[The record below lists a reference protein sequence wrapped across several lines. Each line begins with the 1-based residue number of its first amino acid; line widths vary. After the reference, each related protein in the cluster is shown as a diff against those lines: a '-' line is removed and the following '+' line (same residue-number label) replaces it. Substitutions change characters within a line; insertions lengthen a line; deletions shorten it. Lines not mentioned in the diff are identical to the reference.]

1 MRESIQMVK
10 WCGIASLLFL
20 TLTYIF
26 SVYSQVDFVFLS
38 KVWLPK
44 DFFLSVSSGI
54 FASLLVVVFCET
66 RRYFGLRT
74 EIENKLFYRNTTLF
88 TALKVLEVTIEDFI
102 KHKEWNVPDNLLDK
116 NIEVI
121 QSEMSYLQTV
131 EYSTFRKNQKSLLT
145 EYELFQKKLLD
156 EQAIIQAGI
165 KLKLCINEIR
175 VEYLKTQEK
184 YLKER
189 FDKSF
194 FEIEKPIYTSENPKI
209 LNIFE
214 SILVYVDSIICA
226 VDGFNLSLDMYRKN
240 RFNWNDLKNKLV
252 NSRFE
257 DVYKADIQS

>member
-1 MRESIQMVK
+1 MRESIQMIK
-10 WCGIASLLFL
+10 WGGAASLLFL
-20 TLTYIF
+20 ILTYIF
-26 SVYSQVDFVFLS
+26 SVYSKVDFVIVS
-38 KVWLPK
+38 EVWLPK
-44 DFFLSVSSGI
+44 DFFMAVSSGI
-54 FASLLVVVFCET
+54 FASLLVVVFCEI
-66 RRYFGLRT
+66 RRYFSLKS
-74 EIENKLFYRNTTLF
+74 EIEKKLFCHNTTLF
-88 TALKVLEVTIEDFI
+88 TALKVLKITIEDYI
-102 KHKEWNVPDNLLDK
+102 KHKEWVVPENILDK
-116 NIEVI
+116 NIEII
-121 QSEMSYLQTV
+121 QGEMSYLQTV

-214 SILVYVDSIICA
+214 SILVNVDSIICA